1 MADSLSLR
9 DQLIESTIG
18 LSRVCSMHKK
28 SARTDLL
35 ILQALLDSADISL
48 SDGTIQNTM
57 SLIQSEKSKIA
68 PMCETCA
75 ARCGN
80 SDDYDMSKL
89 YNASDEIREL
99 KLAILHKIQGMAK
112 DAILKVLKN
121 FIYNFLYKI
130 LTIILPFIT
139 VPYVTRIF
147 DPEILGKY
155 NYISNRFNK

>member
-57 SLIQSEKSKIA
+57 SLIQSENQKSPPCVRHVLHVA
-68 PMCETCA
+68 
-75 ARCGN
+75 
-80 SDDYDMSKL
+80 
-89 YNASDEIREL
+89 
-99 KLAILHKIQGMAK
+99 AILMI
-112 DAILKVLKN
+112 
-121 FIYNFLYKI
+121 
-130 LTIILPFIT
+130 TI
-139 VPYVTRIF
+139 
-147 DPEILGKY
+147 
-155 NYISNRFNK
+155 

>member
-28 SARTDLL
+28 SARTD
-35 ILQALLDSADISL
+35 
-48 SDGTIQNTM
+48 TIQNTTF
-57 SLIQSEKSKIA
+57 LIKSEKSKIA

-89 YNASDEIREL
+89 YNASDEIRKL

-112 DAILKVLKN
+112 DAILKLRSGKLDDQAVIYFHKCLFAISEDWDATQLSEVLHED
-121 FIYNFLYKI
+121 
-130 LTIILPFIT
+130 
-139 VPYVTRIF
+139 V
-147 DPEILGKY
+147 
-155 NYISNRFNK
+155 

>member
-9 DQLIESTIG
+9 DNLIGSTIG

-35 ILQALLDSADISL
+35 ILQALLDSADTTL
-48 SDGTIQNTM
+48 SDGTILSTL
-57 SLIQSEKSKIA
+57 SLIQAEKSKVS

-89 YNASDEIREL
+89 YSASDEIRKL
-99 KLAILHKIQGMAK
+99 KLAILHKIQEMAK
-112 DAILKVLKN
+112 DAIIKLRSGKLDAQTLTYFHKCLFAISEDWDVAQLSKVLH
-121 FIYNFLYKI
+121 
-130 LTIILPFIT
+130 
-139 VPYVTRIF
+139 
-147 DPEILGKY
+147 EIV
-155 NYISNRFNK
+155 

>member
-9 DQLIESTIG
+9 DQLIESTIA

-112 DAILKVLKN
+112 DAILKLRSGKLDDQAVIYFHKCLFAISEDWDTAQLSEVLHED
-121 FIYNFLYKI
+121 I
-130 LTIILPFIT
+130 
-139 VPYVTRIF
+139 
-147 DPEILGKY
+147 
-155 NYISNRFNK
+155 

>member
-112 DAILKVLKN
+112 DAILKLRSGKLIYFHKCLFAISEDWDTAQLSEVLHED
-121 FIYNFLYKI
+121 
-130 LTIILPFIT
+130 
-139 VPYVTRIF
+139 V
-147 DPEILGKY
+147 
-155 NYISNRFNK
+155 

>member
-57 SLIQSEKSKIA
+57 SLIQSEKSPPCVRHVLHVA
-68 PMCETCA
+68 
-75 ARCGN
+75 
-80 SDDYDMSKL
+80 
-89 YNASDEIREL
+89 
-99 KLAILHKIQGMAK
+99 AILMI
-112 DAILKVLKN
+112 
-121 FIYNFLYKI
+121 
-130 LTIILPFIT
+130 TI
-139 VPYVTRIF
+139 
-147 DPEILGKY
+147 
-155 NYISNRFNK
+155 